1 MKDEGRARL
10 KDAIVQVL
18 NEARQDTSLTD
29 LLTRLHERGETDD
42 TSTKAAI
49 WHLIAAGDV
58 ELTSRRTL
66 RIPEKYRGDFV
77 LAR

>member
-10 KDAIVQVL
+10 RAAIVQVL
-18 NEARQDTSLTD
+18 NETRNDTSLTD
-29 LLTRLHERGETDD
+29 LLTRLHERVETDD
-42 TSTKAAI
+42 ASAKAAI
-49 WHLIAAGDV
+49 WHLIVEGDI

-66 RIPEKYRGDFV
+66 RIPEKHRGEFA